1 MPSTPHC
8 KNRTITAAGTALG
21 QELTARSFLGR
32 SGSPVFLLS
41 SFLCFRL
48 TSSNLYRSQHQSDN
62 CQEGSSHEILV
73 QAQDLG
79 RYRGKLPMPG
89 RTSDVLNAYNV
100 STNTLIMTWEPLRAR
115 IKQSPNRIVLFGAYC
130 SGSSL

>member
-1 MPSTPHC
+1 M
-8 KNRTITAAGTALG
+8 GTALG

-48 TSSNLYRSQHQSDN
+48 TSSNLYRRQHHLYE
-62 CQEGSSHEILV
+62 CQEGCSQKSPV

-89 RTSDVLNAYNV
+89 NTSDVLNVCY
-100 STNTLIMTWEPLRAR
+100 
-115 IKQSPNRIVLFGAYC
+115 
-130 SGSSL
+130 